1 MVTQNKGDLLDDA
14 ELSRRLAATP
24 GLDLGREGRLV
35 RLPPVDRRTETTRRV
50 QFEWVC
56 ADGVRYNLVA
66 GAGAAG
72 EYAGTQAFYRAFP
85 ALGIRP
91 AALLEVQGVDVAVL
105 DHFEGRSLEELLAEG
120 AVAEDEARRMLD
132 EVIDRLEAGTST
144 VSAGEA
150 LAALEAL
157 QAEIKGLEVWGVL
170 DRHYLD
176 EIVFPQ
182 LRRTLDPAGL
192 RQRWTTGDFVARN
205 LLVGRQGGCR
215 LKDCEFAVCS
225 PFAAADFLRFGEF
238 SDVPEPLKE
247 HVRRRLPGDPR
258 WWRIHFCLDQA
269 CKLARVRAPEA
280 FVYDAGRLIERMV
293 RETQDRV
300 ASPSASC
307 LARLRSDCDALQR
320 HTTGLQEHYDALQA
334 QYDAIQTQYDA
345 LQAQYDA
352 LDRHTAELQQHY
364 DALQQHTGGLQEQW
378 NLLERHAQELQRTHE
393 VLAARAEAMSRERAE
408 LIGHIDL
415 LKHPWRRLWRKR
427 SGG

>member
-1 MVTQNKGDLLDDA
+1 MNTTNRSDLLDEA

-35 RLPPVDRRTETTRRV
+35 RLPPVDRRTETTHRV

-105 DHFEGRSLEELLAEG
+105 DHFEGRCLEELLAEG
-120 AVAEDEARRMLD
+120 AVAADEARRLLD
-132 EVIDRLEAGTST
+132 GVIDRLEAETAA

-150 LAALEAL
+150 FAALDAL
-157 QAEIKGLEVWGVL
+157 QAETGGLAVWGVL
-170 DRHYLD
+170 DRHFLD
-176 EIVFPQ
+176 EVVFPL

-192 RQRWTTGDFVARN
+192 RRRWTTGDFVARN
-205 LLVGRQGGCR
+205 LLVGRQGNCR
-215 LKDCEFAVCS
+215 LKDCEFAASS

-238 SDVPEPLKE
+238 SGVPEPLKA

-280 FVYDAGRLIERMV
+280 MVYDAGALIERLV
-293 RETQDRV
+293 REMQEGE

-307 LARLRSDCDALQR
+307 LGRLRSDCDALQR
-320 HTTGLQEHYDALQA
+320 HTTGLQKHCDALQA
-334 QYDAIQTQYDA
+334 QYDA

-352 LDRHTAELQQHY
+352 LDRHTAELQRQY

-378 NLLERHAQELQRTHE
+378 NLLERHARELQQTHAA
-393 VLAARAEAMSRERAE
+393 LAARAEALSRERAE

-427 SGG
+427 